1 MKQNQSFEVMKKK
14 LKASFPGQD
23 SSVLQCTTLI
33 HLAAN
38 QLNRDL
44 EAAVSNFGINLPCF
58 EVIWLLEMGAPSGE
72 MLLSELAAELDVTA
86 ATMTNRIDQLQRA
99 GLAERNEV
107 KTDRRKWTVKLTNKG
122 KKVFAQAAEAY
133 LEANAAF
140 LKPIKKMDRKTLIGM
155 LEALNTD

>member
-1 MKQNQSFEVMKKK
+1 MKKK

>member
-1 MKQNQSFEVMKKK
+1 MKKK

-155 LEALNTD
+155 LEALNAD

>member
-155 LEALNTD
+155 LEALNAD